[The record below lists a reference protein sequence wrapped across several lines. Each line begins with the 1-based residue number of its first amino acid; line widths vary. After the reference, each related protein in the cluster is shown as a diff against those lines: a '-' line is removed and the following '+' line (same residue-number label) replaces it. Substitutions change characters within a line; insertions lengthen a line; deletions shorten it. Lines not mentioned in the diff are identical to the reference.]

1 MNRKG
6 DKIDNKLQVTHQ
18 GYATR
23 ATKLAEAVQN
33 SINEFN
39 KASVEL
45 GNLFG
50 LVIIS
55 FFTC

>member
-1 MNRKG
+1 MQMYRRG

-18 GYATR
+18 GYVTR
-23 ATKLAEAVQN
+23 SSKLAEAVQS

-45 GNLFG
+45 GMM
-50 LVIIS
+50 
-55 FFTC
+55 